1 MTRSTKQPKRNV
13 AALSEVD
20 SDVDMDVTEDAP
32 ATRGRNQRCVAERAI
47 LLRL

>member
-20 SDVDMDVTEDAP
+20 SDADMDATEDAP
-32 ATRGRNQRCVAERAI
+32 ATRRNQRCVAERAI